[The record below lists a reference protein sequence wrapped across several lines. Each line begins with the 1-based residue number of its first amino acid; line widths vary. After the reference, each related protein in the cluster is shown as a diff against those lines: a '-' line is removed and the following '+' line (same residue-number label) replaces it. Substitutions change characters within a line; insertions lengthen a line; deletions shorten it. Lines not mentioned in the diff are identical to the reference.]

1 MKILIFGTST
11 NYLDRLVAYLKSRL
25 AIVDH
30 AVDSEE
36 LLDLVRFYDYDAVML
51 HLSDGRPPDIELI
64 RRLRAAGLR
73 APLQVLAAQ
82 LSEAGR
88 LRVLEAGADEL
99 VVQAASHEEIFLR
112 LQNQARRQRGF
123 QNAVLGFGSVEINTN
138 SKRILVNGAAIPLTK
153 KEYQIIEILALR
165 KGCVLSKEV
174 ILDHLYGGLDE
185 PNAKIID
192 VFICKIR
199 KKMAKLGVDT
209 FIETSWGQ
217 GYMIAEP
224 TLPAPRPV
232 MMPSAAPA
240 LRVAGMRV

>member
-1 MKILIFGTST
+1 MKILIFGTS
-11 NYLDRLVAYLKSRL
+11 NNNLDRLVPYLKSRL

-30 AVDSEE
+30 AADSEE

-51 HLSDGRPPDIELI
+51 HLSDGRPPDIDLI
-64 RRLRAAGLR
+64 RRLRGAGLR
-73 APLQVLAAQ
+73 APLLVLAAQ

-112 LQNQARRQRGF
+112 VQNQARRQRGF
-123 QNAVLGFGSVEINTN
+123 QNAVLGFGNVEINTN
-138 SKRILVNGAAIPLTK
+138 SKRILVDGAAIPLTK

-199 KKMAKLGVDT
+199 KKMANFGVGD

-224 TLPAPRPV
+224 HAVPPKQVAPPNSA
-232 MMPSAAPA
+232 PS
-240 LRVAGMRV
+240 LRIAGLRA